1 MSSNPGRPSRRPLV
15 AMVAVSLAVIV
26 GAGVATAPRPAPA
39 FHGTTYTGTG
49 PAADFALTDQDG
61 RPTTL
66 ATFRGTPVLLFFGY
80 TNCPDVCPLTL
91 QKLTRAV
98 ERAGRRARDTRI
110 VLVTLDPERDTPA
123 VLKAYASRFGTGI
136 VALTGDS
143 ASLAQGRRGYG
154 AYVMI
159 ADSAQPRAAHGGH
172 SAHAPRPAGLL
183 AHPGAVYGIDRR
195 GDLQVI
201 ISDAAT
207 PEQAR
212 DDIRTLARM

>member
-49 PAADFALTDQDG
+49 PAADFALVDQDG
-61 RPTTL
+61 RPSTL
-66 ATFRGTPVLLFFGY
+66 ASFRGTPVLLFFGY
-80 TNCPDVCPLTL
+80 THCPDVCPLTL
-91 QKLTRAV
+91 QKLTQAV

-123 VLKAYASRFGTGI
+123 ILKAYASRWGKGI

-143 ASLAQGRRGYG
+143 ASLAQARRGYG
-154 AYVMI
+154 SYVMI
-159 ADSAQPRAAHGGH
+159 ADSAQPRAGHG
-172 SAHAPRPAGLL
+172 AHAPKPAGLL

-207 PEQAR
+207 PEQAE
-212 DDIRTLARM
+212 DDIRTLSRVQR

>member
-1 MSSNPGRPSRRPLV
+1 MIV
-15 AMVAVSLAVIV
+15 A
-26 GAGVATAPRPAPA
+26 AGVATAPRPAPA

-49 PAADFALTDQDG
+49 PAADFALVDPDG

-66 ATFRGTPVLLFFGY
+66 ASFRGSPVLLFFGY
-80 TNCPDVCPLTL
+80 THCPDVCPLTL

-98 ERAGRRARDTRI
+98 ERAGRGARDTRI

-123 VLKAYASRFGTGI
+123 VLEAYASRWGKGI
-136 VALTGDS
+136 VALTGDT
-143 ASLAQGRRGYG
+143 ASLAQARRGYG
-154 AYVMI
+154 AYVML
-159 ADSAQPRAAHGGH
+159 ADSALPRGAHGEH
-172 SAHAPRPAGLL
+172 AAHAPKPAGLL

-207 PEQAR
+207 AEQAEH
-212 DDIRTLARM
+212 DIRTLSRI